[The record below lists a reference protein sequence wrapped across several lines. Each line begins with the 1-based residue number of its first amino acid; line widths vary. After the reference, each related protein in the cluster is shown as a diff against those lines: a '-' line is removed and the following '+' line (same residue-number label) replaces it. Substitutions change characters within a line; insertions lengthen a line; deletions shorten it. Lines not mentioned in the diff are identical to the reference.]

1 MIRPLVSSS
10 RELVDG
16 SWYFFRA
23 NEEKK
28 SAAGHLRAIDRR
40 PHRTSSTSSTH
51 SIVSLNRPPQR
62 LVLGPWR
69 ASFTIQP
76 FGPGRPTWIHLN
88 RHPNCRGRYFF
99 WARVSPSSSK
109 FKRPRS
115 DEVEMKKCEAL
126 VRTSFTRP
134 STSPAVFF
142 FFFLLPSRWEMSER
156 YREAKKK
163 INSTRTVR

>member
-1 MIRPLVSSS
+1 MNILIHNYSSTRP
-10 RELVDG
+10 REFTEGV
-16 SWYFFRA
+16 
-23 NEEKK
+23 NEKKK

-99 WARVSPSSSK
+99 LGARLPVQFQVQEAQKWRGGNEKMWGSRPYLIYSAKYLTSS
-109 FKRPRS
+109 
-115 DEVEMKKCEAL
+115 
-126 VRTSFTRP
+126 
-134 STSPAVFF
+134 
-142 FFFLLPSRWEMSER
+142 FFFLLPPPVKVRNEWEVPGS
-156 YREAKKK
+156 KKK
-163 INSTRTVR
+163 K